1 MAIHQQETLMK
12 PSRMI
17 ALASIVI
24 SMAAAADQGAVQ
36 FEVVLMRDG
45 KVVTSPKVV
54 AHFGQTAA
62 LAQIRVMKFE
72 GSASAPDAEGNSLT
86 AVKLYLF
93 ENGEMRPPQEM
104 SMLAN
109 LTKTPSFEYS
119 VPGTNA
125 RFVVMPRLVKL
136 PESEG

>member
-1 MAIHQQETLMK
+1 MK
-12 PSRMI
+12 LSHII
-17 ALASIVI
+17 AVASIAI
-24 SMAAAADQGAVQ
+24 STTAIADQSGVQ

-45 KVVTSPKVV
+45 KIVSSPKIVGE
-54 AHFGQTAA
+54 FGKTVA
-62 LAQIRVMKFE
+62 LAQGNVMKFE
-72 GSASAPDAEGNSLT
+72 GSASTPDGEGNSLT
-86 AVKLYLF
+86 AVKLSLF
-93 ENGEMRPPQEM
+93 ENGEMRPPKEM

-136 PESEG
+136 PESKG

>member
-1 MAIHQQETLMK
+1 MK
-12 PSRMI
+12 WNHMI
-17 ALASIVI
+17 AVASVAL
-24 SMAAAADQGAVQ
+24 STAAVADQSGVQ

-45 KVVTSPKVV
+45 KIVSSPKVI
-54 AHFGQTAA
+54 AEFGKTVA
-62 LAQIRVMKFE
+62 LAQGQVMKFE
-72 GSASAPDAEGNSLT
+72 GSASVPDAEGNSLT

-136 PESEG
+136 PESKG

>member
-1 MAIHQQETLMK
+1 MKLNHVLAI
-12 PSRMI
+12 
-17 ALASIVI
+17 ASIAI
-24 SMAAAADQGAVQ
+24 STAAFADQSRVQ

-45 KVVTSPKVV
+45 KVVSSPKIVGE
-54 AHFGQTAA
+54 FGQTVA
-62 LAQIRVMKFE
+62 LAQGRVMKFE
-72 GSASAPDAEGNSLT
+72 GSASAPDAEGNSFT
-86 AVKLYLF
+86 AVKLSLF

-109 LTKTPSFEYS
+109 LTKAPSFEYS

-136 PESEG
+136 PESKG